1 MSKRHRWTAGE
12 ILTAIEMRETGKTW
26 REIGDRLGVDA
37 YVASGNVMRWCAMTG
52 RRHPDAIYAERLKRQ
67 VKLMRTNSEKAADI
81 AQATNHSVSWV
92 GWFCKK
98 HNLPKGEGDYSD

>member
-37 YVASGNVMRWCAMTG
+37 YVASRNVMRWCAMTG

-67 VKLMRTNSEKAADI
+67 VKLMRTNSEKSRRYRASNKSLGLMGWLVLQK
-81 AQATNHSVSWV
+81 AQFAKRGGRLH
-92 GWFCKK
+92 
-98 HNLPKGEGDYSD
+98 